1 MIAQHLIYLQHC
13 KFSAE
18 LVNFVFSCR
27 NYQGPEALALQERC
41 ERLQVEVGDAY
52 RSSAQASQQLVHKT
66 NSLQSLKEEY
76 EDRGKRIETL
86 EDQLDAARCCS
97 L

>member
-1 MIAQHLIYLQHC
+1 MC
-13 KFSAE
+13 NTKFSAE
-18 LVNFVFSCR
+18 VVNFVFSCR

-52 RSSAQASQQLVHKT
+52 RSSAQASQQLVQKT

-86 EDQLDAARCCS
+86 EDQLDAARCFS
-97 L
+97 R